1 LRSVPAPNDPEQQ
14 ARFGLLR
21 PDNLRPLWPRLG
33 REDQIQRPSN
43 PTPSSGRVIA
53 DAIEHTKHTALGGEI
68 LFITH
73 LMLLPY
79 IRRGLDWHL
88 ILDEIPQANL
98 VRRAQYATDQSSDH

>member
-1 LRSVPAPNDPEQQ
+1 M
-14 ARFGLLR
+14 
-21 PDNLRPLWPRLG
+21 
-33 REDQIQRPSN
+33 
-43 PTPSSGRVIA
+43 IA

-88 ILDEIPQANL
+88 IFGRDTASQFGAPGSICHGPII
-98 VRRAQYATDQSSDH
+98 